1 MLQETYSEEVL
12 KIIKNIGNDCSTRF
26 KNIQISLIKPAAEC
40 TASPLAHII
49 NTQLSKQTF
58 VKKWKMSHKKMTK
71 LKDLS
76 ALSKVYS
83 EAATRGNL

>member
-1 MLQETYSEEVL
+1 MLQESYSEEVL

-58 VKKWKMSHKKMTK
+58 VKKWKMSHTK
-71 LKDLS
+71 NDQ
-76 ALSKVYS
+76 
-83 EAATRGNL
+83 T

>member
-1 MLQETYSEEVL
+1 MLQETYTEEVL

-40 TASPLAHII
+40 IASPLAHII

-58 VKKWKMSHKKMTK
+58 VKKWKRARISSILKMIKPESHA
-71 LKDLS
+71 D
-76 ALSKVYS
+76 Y
-83 EAATRGNL
+83 

>member
-26 KNIQISLIKPAAEC
+26 KNIQISLIKPAA
-40 TASPLAHII
+40 SPLAHII

-58 VKKWKMSHKKMTK
+58 VKKWKMSHTK
-71 LKDLS
+71 NDQ
-76 ALSKVYS
+76 
-83 EAATRGNL
+83 T